1 MREICDIQQL
11 IDCLKQEKET
21 NDEVIYG
28 IVDF

>member
-1 MREICDIQQL
+1 MCEICDIQQL

-28 IVDF
+28 IVDL